1 MHLNLIQ
8 KYFNPE
14 HILDIGGHTGEF
26 FSLAKQFFPYADI
39 FVVEGNKDCEP
50 YLKELNTPYLIRL
63 LGSEKKKT
71 VFYKNKQDLI
81 STGNSIYRE
90 VTPHFSDE
98 NLIKEEIQ
106 QYTID
111 TTFKEADFD
120 LIKLD
125 TQGSEIDIL
134 KGGKRIAKKA
144 KGILMEVSVEKYNEG
159 SPLYNEIVDFM
170 DRYGFLEKETLAE
183 YESVTEYNLKV
194 HQKDILFIN
203 KNLI

>member
-26 FSLAKQFFPYADI
+26 FLLAKQFFPYADI

-134 KGGKRIAKKA
+134 KGGERIAKKA

>member
-8 KYFNPE
+8 KYFNPD

-26 FSLAKQFFPYADI
+26 FSLAKYFFPHASI
-39 FVVEGNKDCEP
+39 FIVEGNKDCEP
-50 YLKELNTPYLIRL
+50 YLEKLNTPYLIRV
-63 LGSEKKKT
+63 LGSQKKKT
-71 VFYKNKQDLI
+71 IFYKNKEDLI

-98 NLIKEEIQ
+98 NLIKEEVQ

-111 TTFKEADFD
+111 TTFKEADFN

-134 KGGKRIAKKA
+134 KGGERIAKKA

-159 SPLYNEIVDFM
+159 SPLYNEIVEFM
-170 DRYGFLEKETLAE
+170 DGYGFVEKETLAE
-183 YESVTEYNLKV
+183 YKSVTEYNLKV

-203 KNLI
+203 KNLL